1 VWQLSNLNLAVA
13 VRANGDPATLAE
25 QVRREI
31 RSVDPNEPIFAVR
44 TMDAIVAN
52 AVAQRRFTM
61 LLLALFA
68 ATALIL
74 SGIGIY
80 GVMAYFVS
88 QRTHEFGVRMA
99 LGATPADVIRLVL
112 GQGIRLAAVGV
123 TVGLAG
129 AFMLMRATRAIAAQL
144 YGVDAQD
151 PLTFV
156 ALSATLTMVALF
168 ACYIPARRAIRV
180 DPITALRYE

>member
-1 VWQLSNLNLAVA
+1 
-13 VRANGDPATLAE
+13 
-25 QVRREI
+25 
-31 RSVDPNEPIFAVR
+31 
-44 TMDAIVAN
+44 
-52 AVAQRRFTM
+52 
-61 LLLALFA
+61 
-68 ATALIL
+68 
-74 SGIGIY
+74 
-80 GVMAYFVS
+80 MAYFVS